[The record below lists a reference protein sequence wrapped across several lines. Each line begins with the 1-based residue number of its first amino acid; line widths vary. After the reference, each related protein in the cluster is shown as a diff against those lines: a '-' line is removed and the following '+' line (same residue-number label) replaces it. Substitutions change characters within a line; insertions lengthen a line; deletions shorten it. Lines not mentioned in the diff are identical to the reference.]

1 MTSAERK
8 FTIVASLLVTV
19 SVGANLFAL
28 QGERRAGQTAS
39 AGFRSERPVAAP
51 RDFDELNGL
60 PAMKAAHVVPQ
71 EEAPTMSAS
80 APEPGMNMADIIR
93 GVQRE
98 LNARGYE
105 AGPPDGVAGLVTR
118 AAIMAYEHDYGLS
131 ITARPNEAL
140 LSRIVLGSSAPPGTV
155 VAQDTRLTADA
166 ESIVK
171 AVKQMLGDL
180 GYQAG
185 KVDGNITPQLRRA
198 IRQFEIDQKLPESAR
213 ISGPLV
219 SRLARLQ
226 GASANK
232 APAAKRA
239 SR

>member
-8 FTIVASLLVTV
+8 FTIVASLLVTL

-28 QGERRAGQTAS
+28 QGERRVGQSAS
-39 AGFRSERPVAAP
+39 TGLRSERPVAAP
-51 RDFDELNGL
+51 RDFEELNGV
-60 PAMKAAHVVPQ
+60 PTMKAAHVVPQ
-71 EEAPTMSAS
+71 EEGPAPAS
-80 APEPGMNMADIIR
+80 SMPEPGMNMADVVR

-105 AGPPDGVAGLVTR
+105 AGSPDGVAGLVTR
-118 AAIMAYEHDYGLS
+118 AAIMAYEHDYGLA

-140 LSRIVLGSSAPPGTV
+140 LSRIVLGSSAPPATV
-155 VAQDTRLTADA
+155 VAQDARLTADA
-166 ESIVK
+166 ESVVK
-171 AVKQMLGDL
+171 VVKQMLGDL

-198 IRQFEIDQKLPESAR
+198 VRQFEIDQKLPESAR

-226 GASANK
+226 ATGAK
-232 APAAKRA
+232 AQAAKRA
-239 SR
+239 GR